1 MTAVRLVDD
10 ALLDVEIAFRQLE
23 FAIRLL
29 SYCELDHIA
38 PADFD
43 TDHVVDLGSERLH
56 FRPGNFNDQAS
67 LIRGAGTSVLMAF
80 SVSVL
85 ALDDA
90 FSAAGIKNDPKGSS
104 NDEQLRVL
112 VYMARCAVAHG
123 IADPRWEVRGPYCRV
138 LTVSLGASTTSLDLS
153 RLNGQ
158 PFDVGQLGGYGN
170 WYRIRE
176 ATVRLVQAAKP

>member
-1 MTAVRLVDD
+1 MTAVRLIED

-43 TDHVVDLGSERLH
+43 TDHIVELGNERLH
-56 FRPGNFNDQAS
+56 FPPGKFSDQAS
-67 LIRGAGTSVLMAF
+67 LIRGAGTSVLIAF

-90 FSAAGIKNDPKGSS
+90 FSVAGLKNNPTGTS

-112 VYMARCAVAHG
+112 VYMARCAVAHSV
-123 IADPRWEVRGPYCRV
+123 ADPRWEVRGPYCRV
-138 LTVSLGASTTSLDLS
+138 LTVTLGASITSLDLS
-153 RLNGQ
+153 QLNGQ
-158 PFDVGQLGGYGN
+158 SFDVDQLGGYGN
-170 WYRIRE
+170 WYRIRD
-176 ATVRLVQAAKP
+176 AAVRLVQAAKP

>member
-1 MTAVRLVDD
+1 MTAETFIDD

-29 SYCELDHIA
+29 SYCELDHIS

-43 TDHVVDLGSERLH
+43 TDHIVDLGNENLH
-56 FRPGNFNDQAS
+56 FPPGKFGDQAS
-67 LIRGAGTSVLMAF
+67 LFRAAGTSVLVAF

-90 FSAAGIKNDPKGSS
+90 FSAGGIKNHPAGTS

-123 IADPRWEVRGPYCRV
+123 AADPRWEVRGPYCRA
-138 LTVSLGASTTSLDLS
+138 LTVTLGTSTTSLDLS
-153 RLNGQ
+153 QLNGQ
-158 PFDVGQLGGYGN
+158 PFDVGQLGGYAN
-170 WYRIRE
+170 WYRIRDDV
-176 ATVRLVQAAKP
+176 VRLVNAAKP

>member
-1 MTAVRLVDD
+1 MTPVTLIDD

-29 SYCELDHIA
+29 SYCELDHIS

-43 TDHVVDLGSERLH
+43 TDHIVDLGNERLH
-56 FRPGNFNDQAS
+56 FPPGNFSDQAS
-67 LIRGAGTSVLMAF
+67 LIRGAGTSVLIAF

-90 FSAAGIKNDPKGSS
+90 FFAAGINNRPEGAS
-104 NDEQLRVL
+104 NDEQLRAL

-123 IADPRWEVRGPYCRV
+123 VADPRWEVRGPYCRV
-138 LTVSLGASTTSLDLS
+138 LTVTLGGTTALLDLS
-153 RLNGQ
+153 QLNGQ
-158 PFDVGQLGGYGN
+158 PFDVGQLGGYGS
-170 WYRIRE
+170 WYRIRD
-176 ATVRLVQAAKP
+176 AVVRLVQAAKL